1 VTEDLDGLRFNTAI
15 SALMVFINEA
25 MTWETKPLSVCR
37 DFLVLLQ
44 PFAPHIAEELWSKL
58 HATRNTQHAPSLGY
72 TAWPKFDPALLVE
85 DTLEIPVQVNG
96 KLRDVIKVSASAS
109 QADLEAAARASE
121 KVKPFLE
128 GKTIKKVIVLPKKLV
143 NIVAV

>member
-1 VTEDLDGLRFNTAI
+1 VTEDLDSLRFNTAI

-25 MTWETKPLSVCR
+25 ITWEAKPIGVLR
-37 DFLVLLQ
+37 NFLILLQ

-58 HATRNTQHAPSLGY
+58 HAKRGTHHETTLSYA
-72 TAWPKFDPALLVE
+72 AWPKFDPALLVE

-109 QADLEAAARASE
+109 QADLEAAALASE

-128 GKTIKKVIVLPKKLV
+128 GKTIKKIIVLPKKLV
-143 NIVAV
+143 NIVAA